1 MAGPRGSKAVT
12 KLPLDYTRCRGINCS
27 IRETC
32 LRFTDWPPRER
43 LSMMVAG
50 DWQDGV
56 CLSFIGEKDDQ
67 E

>member
-1 MAGPRGSKAVT
+1 MN

-32 LRFTDWPPRER
+32 LRFTDWPPREQ
-43 LSMMVAG
+43 LSLVATG
-50 DWQDGV
+50 EWQDGV

-67 E
+67 